1 MPPDPPSRRAR
12 LRVREHAFTF
22 YYHPVSPPPPN
33 SKSCMKPCIQ
43 FAVLFVVQEKL
54 HLEELV
60 QQQANEIQQVRSS
73 PSYNVLCVL
82 YT

>member
-1 MPPDPPSRRAR
+1 
-12 LRVREHAFTF
+12 
-22 YYHPVSPPPPN
+22 
-33 SKSCMKPCIQ
+33 MKPCIQ